1 VWNLVSFVMKWAPL
15 GSLLPSYVETQ
26 ILGLFE
32 GLDSASSFPVGLRI
46 PLLNSFLNI
55 LKYNPIRHLP

>member
-1 VWNLVSFVMKWAPL
+1 MKWAPL